1 MTRFV
6 ANLLWFLSTLPSA
19 LAFAVAA
26 RFPAHAQ
33 RRVAARL
40 RHAADEPILRRVP
53 TSGSTA
59 ATKWIP
65 YTAELLRG
73 FMRAVNP
80 WVCSL
85 YLRHPSLLFASHYWS
100 ISPYTE
106 TDASPAGEQ
115 GSRGFSDDAEYLGSF
130 QQACARVLFPVTP
143 LVKGVKDPERHAWL
157 TLLGLLAAPRLG
169 LISIWHPSAFLRL
182 LERAQREAD
191 RLTAALASGTWG
203 DGVTHPP
210 LPRRAVEV
218 SCALTAGDWTSI
230 WPHLVVISCWHE
242 AFAATDARRLAALF
256 PRAELEGKGLLATEG
271 VVTFP
276 WFGRRVAAIRS
287 HVLTLRAISD
297 EEEVL
302 PSVDPIP
309 VYAAQPGVRYAVFLT
324 TGKDTVDYPL
334 NDIVVCT
341 GRVARTPT
349 FAFLHRAGGVVDLH
363 GEKLHPGPVGVALAA
378 LADRCGGFAT
388 AYLQPRSDRRGYQL
402 VCTPVSGAR
411 VPTVD
416 EVEAELGQNYYYRH
430 TRNLGQLDP
439 VEIVVSPD
447 ALADYCRLRHLP
459 PAAAKPPP
467 LL

>member
-143 LVKGVKDPERHAWL
+143 LVKGVKNPERHAWL

-182 LERAQREAD
+182 LERAQR
-191 RLTAALASGTWG
+191 
-203 DGVTHPP
+203 
-210 LPRRAVEV
+210 
-218 SCALTAGDWTSI
+218 
-230 WPHLVVISCWHE
+230 
-242 AFAATDARRLAALF
+242 
-256 PRAELEGKGLLATEG
+256 
-271 VVTFP
+271 
-276 WFGRRVAAIRS
+276 
-287 HVLTLRAISD
+287 
-297 EEEVL
+297 
-302 PSVDPIP
+302 
-309 VYAAQPGVRYAVFLT
+309 
-324 TGKDTVDYPL
+324 
-334 NDIVVCT
+334 
-341 GRVARTPT
+341 
-349 FAFLHRAGGVVDLH
+349 
-363 GEKLHPGPVGVALAA
+363 VALAA

-411 VPTVD
+411 VATVD

-459 PAAAKPPP
+459 PAAAKPP
-467 LL
+467 LLL